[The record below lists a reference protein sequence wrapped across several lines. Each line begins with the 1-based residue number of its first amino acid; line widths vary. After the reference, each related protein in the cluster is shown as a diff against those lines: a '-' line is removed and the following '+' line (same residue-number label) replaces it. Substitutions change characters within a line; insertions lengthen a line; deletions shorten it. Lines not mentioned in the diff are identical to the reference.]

1 MWLRRL
7 STDRIERRAS
17 APDEAPLLVAASVKS
32 ALRVAA
38 LNDAAARLGIKPDM
52 ALADVRAI
60 YPGIAVADADPLVD
74 RALLETI
81 ADWCDRYTPLIGL
94 DPPDGLML
102 DVSGCAELFGGER
115 MLGRDMIARLSR
127 QGFRVRI
134 GLADTPGAAWAVAR
148 HGDTLLVPRGGARDV
163 LRPLPLAALRLAP
176 ETVSALA
183 QAGLKTIGDV
193 VVRPRAPLAARFGQM
208 FLRRLDQALGEEE
221 ESIVPRLPAPS
232 YLVEQR
238 FAEPIGREDDVLGT
252 VALLAGRLERI
263 LERHGEGARLLEVTL
278 YRADGKVARLRAGS
292 GAPLRDPSR
301 IRALFVERIAVSADE
316 CDPGFG
322 FDMVR
327 LSALA
332 VERMDAAQT
341 GLAGEEGEEALS
353 HLIDRL
359 CARFGTQQV
368 VRFAPADTHIPEDAM
383 QAVVAQHAGGF
394 CEPPPHDEDN
404 FAQDSLAP
412 VRPIRLFEHP
422 EPIETVAEVPDGPP
436 ARFRWRRVMHEVAVS
451 EGPERIEMEWWRD
464 GGRSPLPRDYFRVE
478 TRDGLRAWL
487 YRQGLYGVE
496 GITPRWFLH
505 GLFA

>member
-7 STDRIERRAS
+7 STDRVERRAS
-17 APDEAPLLVAASVKS
+17 RPAEAPLLVVASVKS

-38 LNDAAARLGIKPDM
+38 TNDAAARLGIRPDM

-60 YPGIAVADADPLVD
+60 YPEIEAVDADPPAD
-74 RALLETI
+74 HALLEAV

-102 DVSGCAELFGGER
+102 DTGGCAELFGGER
-115 MLGRDMIARLSR
+115 ALGRDMLARLSQ
-127 QGFRVRI
+127 QGFHVRI
-134 GLADTPGAAWAVAR
+134 GMADTPGAAWAVAR
-148 HGDTLLVPRGGARDV
+148 RGDTWWVPPGAAREV
-163 LRPLPLAALRLAP
+163 LRPLPLAGLRLGP
-176 ETVSALA
+176 ETVGALA

-193 VVRPRAPLAARFGQM
+193 MVRPRAPLAARFGQM
-208 FLRRLDQALGEEE
+208 LLRRLDQALGEEA
-221 ESIVPRLPAPS
+221 ESIQPRLPAPS
-232 YLVEQR
+232 YLAEQR

-252 VALLAGRLERI
+252 IAQLAGRLERM
-263 LERHGEGARLLEVTL
+263 LERHGEGARLLEVSL

-292 GAPLRDPSR
+292 GAPLRDPAR

-332 VERMDAAQT
+332 VERMEALQT
-341 GLAGEEGEEALS
+341 GLAGKEGEEALS

-359 CARFGTQQV
+359 CARFGSRQV
-368 VRFAPADTHIPEDAM
+368 TRFVPADTHIPEEAM
-383 QAVVAQHAGGF
+383 QSLPAQQVHGASGL
-394 CEPPPHDEDN
+394 PPPG
-404 FAQDSLAP
+404 QDSLVP
-412 VRPIRLFEHP
+412 LRPIRLFEHP

-436 ARFRWRRVMHEVAVS
+436 AKFRWRRVMHEVAVS
-451 EGPERIEMEWWRD
+451 EGPERIEMEWWRGD
-464 GGRSPLPRDYFRVE
+464 DRKPLPRDYFRVE
-478 TRDGLRAWL
+478 TRDGLRVWL
-487 YRQGLYGVE
+487 YRQGIYGRSA
-496 GITPRWFLH
+496 GAPRWFLH